1 MSATT
6 DIGRRTVLRG
16 MLKGGTAVALGLPV
30 LECFLN
36 TNGTAYAAAGG
47 AAVSGATLPPC
58 VGTWFWGLGLTPNRW
73 EPVTTGLDYELPEHL
88 AELQPIK
95 SKMNLFSG
103 MQVFLDGK
111 VNQNHYSGAQ
121 GQATGMVS
129 RNGSDYSTSLDTLIG
144 EQIGRG
150 TRFRSIE
157 ATCDGDSSASWS
169 ARGSSGLNPSETSPL
184 TLYSRIFGDGFQDPN
199 VADFRPDPAVMVR
212 HSVLSAVSEQR
223 RNLMST
229 VSATDRARLDE
240 YFSSVRD
247 LEQKLAFELDRPA
260 PLPACTVPAEG
271 TEEIGALV
279 EQVERTHRH
288 FARLLAH
295 AMACGQTRIFN
306 LTMGSAFSRLRRPG
320 EVNAY
325 HSLTHEEPI
334 DQALGYQPTCK
345 WLAERMMA
353 FFRELVQTLDGIQE
367 GEGTLLD
374 RTVVLAF
381 TDHGEA
387 RMHSMKRYPILTA
400 GSGGGRMKTGL
411 HVAAEGDAA
420 TRVGFTIQQ
429 ALGVVNGEWGS
440 ESNQVSRPFSE
451 VLA

>member
-1 MSATT
+1 MNATRE
-6 DIGRRTVLRG
+6 IGRRTVLRG
-16 MLKGGTAVALGLPV
+16 MLQGGAAVSIGLPV

-36 TNGTAYAAAGG
+36 TSGTAYAASAGAP
-47 AAVSGATLPPC
+47 AAPLPPC
-58 VGTWFWGLGLTPNRW
+58 FGTWFWGLGLTPNHW
-73 EPVTTGLDYELPEHL
+73 EPATTGPDYELPEHL
-88 AELQPIK
+88 AGLQPIK
-95 SKMNLFSG
+95 SKVNLFSG

-129 RNGSDYSTSLDTLIG
+129 RNGSDYSTSIDTIIG

-150 TRFRSIE
+150 TRFRSLE
-157 ATCDGDSSASWS
+157 VTCDGDSSASWS

-184 TLYSRIFGDGFQDPN
+184 AVYARLFGDGFQDPN
-199 VADFRPDPAVMVR
+199 VADFKPDPAVMVR

-223 RNLMST
+223 KKLLSA
-229 VSATDRARLDE
+229 VSASDRARLDE

-247 LEQKLAFELDRPA
+247 LERKLAFELDRPA
-260 PLPACTVPAEG
+260 PLPACTVPESGA
-271 TEEIGALV
+271 EEIGSLV
-279 EQVERTHRH
+279 EQVERTHRQ
-288 FARLLAH
+288 FAQLLAH

-325 HSLTHEEPI
+325 HALTHEEPI
-334 DQALGYQPTCK
+334 DRELGYQPTCK
-345 WLAERMMA
+345 WLGERMMD

-367 GEGTLLD
+367 GDGTLLD
-374 RTVVLAF
+374 RTVVFAF

-429 ALGVVNGEWGS
+429 ALGVVNGQWGT